1 MPSSGEMVEEEM
13 KLLLPYSWPKLLVED
28 ETKPDAMQC
37 LLREA
42 KV

>member
-1 MPSSGEMVEEEM
+1 MSSSAETIEEQTAALQLA
-13 KLLLPYSWPKLLVED
+13 KTVED